1 MMKQLQQPSQGN
13 HPIETV
19 LTDLSRELRDLL
31 LQVGNL
37 HKLIVQQLRTAQDE
51 QVKTQLSDIR
61 NLLQQHLSGMTIRKL
76 YDTVTIILLNAGRKL
91 LNEITNYKKLMGN
104 RGEENIKT
112 KAEAAKKTIEDMVK
126 VFEKAITDLKGTV
139 EKLKKGASTLT
150 QELQNRQSSAQ
161 KQEIASA
168 IQQAT
173 SAIGDISNRINSIV
187 QKLGD
192 LENILAQI
200 QQEVNQLM
208 GQGEQPTAP
217 AGASHE
223 GSADGTTSTSSE
235 QDLPTQL
242 DELEKKI
249 VGLYQ
254 AVVTLEKVVN
264 TATSAAS
271 IIPPTIEGVNTASL
285 AAKFTAIKPKD
296 FYRNITAIGQYTGLK
311 LPDLF
316 AKLNPPEQQEQ
327 GNATQPHFLKQQA
340 VSSTDIPESIKS
352 YLEEVKA
359 FLLGARNQMEVNLNN
374 ILEELSKLE
383 DKIGQI
389 SDINIKG
396 KVQKVYSI
404 PTFVI
409 LDECKRKLNEDVPPS
424 RIETIAPIVGTILI
438 AATFWDSFQ
447 NWNMVYTAMN
457 TLQKVAERFQD
468 PATQTALSNILGTAS
483 HRLKQSKPHLQEAP
497 VPTDTAAKVGATVL
511 AAIGSK
517 FVQSP
522 EEARAALKTQ
532 GQSQQQEGPKE
543 LRVFTD
549 PFVIE
554 KITNTVGK
562 EGVIP
567 RLEDVQDPRVGGG
580 VVRNIKRM
588 INAFAEYM
596 TESWEDITDE
606 IQKDIR
612 EGRLSDPQQKIQRAL
627 NEIDDAWETLLNRM
641 QATEW
646 KEYFRG
652 IAQEKIKIEGIKG
665 ELERLIDAC
674 FELLEAWKAGK
685 PTEGAL
691 DIEALLFHPLGLP
704 ALKAALRTL
713 PPSIPG
719 SAIARRE
726 AQKRRERTTE
736 ASTRGV
742 GNQVARKKE
751 ETQTK
756 EVAQKKDET
765 QTGAPKRLRYRP
777 RRRADRL
784 AGTVKRGNG
793 PIPTHSAEDKETTEK
808 TLQEEIRRAINSIR
822 ERQVDDAI
830 KAVANARMILRNIG
844 SQKPQPRGKPPAHL
858 REAEAYL
865 GAALQ
870 NLRDAIRLGPHSD
883 GFKADLQQASSFLQ
897 HALNVLSN
905 QTVGGTPYLG
915 RNLLLLMKT
924 LRSIPTTAQSHRQR
938 AKNEAILE
946 KETI

>member
-112 KAEAAKKTIEDMVK
+112 KAEAAKKTIEDMAK

-139 EKLKKGASTLT
+139 EKLKEGASTLT

-285 AAKFTAIKPKD
+285 AKKFTAIEPKD

-316 AKLNPPEQQEQ
+316 AKLNPPKQQGQ
-327 GNATQPHFLKQQA
+327 GNVTQPHFLKQQA

-438 AATFWDSFQ
+438 AATFWDSFLK
-447 NWNMVYTAMN
+447 WNMVYTAMN
-457 TLQKVAERFQD
+457 TLQEVAKRFQD

-517 FVQSP
+517 FVHSP

-532 GQSQQQEGPKE
+532 GQSQQQRPKE

-554 KITNTVGK
+554 KITNTVGNK
-562 EGVIP
+562 GVIP

-627 NEIDDAWETLLNRM
+627 NEINDAWKTLLNRM
-641 QATEW
+641 QETEW

-652 IAQEKIKIEGIKG
+652 TALEKIKIEGIKG

-719 SAIARRE
+719 GAIARRE
-726 AQKRRERTTE
+726 AQ
-736 ASTRGV
+736 
-742 GNQVARKKE
+742 KKE

-756 EVAQKKDET
+756 EVAQKKEET
-765 QTGAPKRLRYRP
+765 QTGASKRLRYR
-777 RRRADRL
+777 RRREADRL
-784 AGTVKRGNG
+784 ARTVKRGNG

-822 ERQVDDAI
+822 ERQVNDAI

-858 REAEAYL
+858 REAKAYL

-870 NLRDAIRLGPHSD
+870 KLRDAIRLGPHSY
-883 GFKADLQQASSFLQ
+883 GFKTDLQQASSFLQ